1 MTQFGERLAALRK
14 QRGMSQETLAEKLE
28 LTRQTISKWE
38 TGASTPDLA
47 LLVRLAEVFEVSTD
61 SLLGVETAA
70 SQEKTLKDSAGI
82 LFYAILLIFFVAGVG
97 LYFWE
102 SWLLV
107 NYGTFSPLIEY
118 ASLAMMFLPPLLIVS
133 RMIVRYWA
141 RRKEQKQ

>member
-1 MTQFGERLAALRK
+1 M
-14 QRGMSQETLAEKLE
+14 
-28 LTRQTISKWE
+28 
-38 TGASTPDLA
+38 
-47 LLVRLAEVFEVSTD
+47 
-61 SLLGVETAA
+61 
-70 SQEKTLKDSAGI
+70 KDSAGI